1 MAALLVGELEAIDEH
16 QVAVIEGDRPS
27 AGCIGNVHGADVDV
41 IANITAESSTMI
53 PARSSLVPG

>member
-1 MAALLVGELEAIDEH
+1 LAELEAIDKH
-16 QVAVIEGDRPS
+16 QVAVIEGDRPP